1 MSAHF
6 GNDKDS
12 QPVPYVQGKGHGGAI
27 ILIFVIVLIA
37 IGIGS
42 VYLFPSPSPE
52 PTSTQQQQPAA
63 DPERDRLWD
72 LVLDNKACFP
82 PKGGIIEYEGS
93 EYSHQDSAGN
103 CLTDLEYALKEG
115 TACRLDDD
123 TIVPLDDKYITRDRS
138 RMCLTKADIAESQQ
152 LVDAF
157 VAFVGAQADKTW
169 PDKASAL
176 VTEYCQS
183 EDKRAMLRTLEHRT
197 TVFDAFDAAYSKG
210 QVYSGLPRHFD
221 EAVYEWCDIMSP
233 SLRDS
238 LPPQNGSTPQVTPT
252 VTP

>member
-1 MSAHF
+1 MSVHS
-6 GNDKDS
+6 GNEGTDARPGPTQS
-12 QPVPYVQGKGHGGAI
+12 VRIARPVALIVAVLLAGG
-27 ILIFVIVLIA
+27 VA
-37 IGIGS
+37 IGIYWNYQLNPGS
-42 VYLFPSPSPE
+42 GKGSAIVQE
-52 PTSTQQQQPAA
+52 
-63 DPERDRLWD
+63 DPERERLWD
-72 LVLDNKACFP
+72 LVLADKACIDP
-82 PKGGIIEYEGS
+82 DGEIVEYEGS
-93 EYSHQDSAGN
+93 EYSHKTSYGD
-103 CLTDLEYALKEG
+103 CLTDLEFKLQEG

-138 RMCLTKADIAESQQ
+138 KMCLTKADIAESQQ
-152 LVDAF
+152 LVDEF

-238 LPPQNGSTPQVTPT
+238 QPPQNGPRPQVTPT